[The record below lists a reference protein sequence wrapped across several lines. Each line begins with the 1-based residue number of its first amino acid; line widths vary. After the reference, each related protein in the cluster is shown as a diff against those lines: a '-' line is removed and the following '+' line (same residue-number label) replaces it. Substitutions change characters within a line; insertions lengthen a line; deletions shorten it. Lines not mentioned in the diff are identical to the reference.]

1 MDRLSQQIARCQYV
15 ILPAR
20 PDFHFQNGS
29 LCNEAYDFWKQYWQR
44 TFKTKAPDFWDPLD
58 YFRQDRVYC
67 LYYDGVLVAQNLSTF
82 ARFDQNLTFDLPYFE
97 AFRGAAAELMK
108 AEKVERIMT
117 LEYTAV
123 HTSYGERRT
132 GIRFA
137 EVMNGLALNVF
148 KDLKFDATTGT
159 PRRLSGLSDVTA
171 NYGYRKLAEGFK
183 KAGWELDVFLGF
195 KDEIKEHPDA
205 AYSDLIRKLW
215 DTRVDHTNG
224 SSVEE
229 DASIRVTQTSYTG
242 ARSAGAFYKNEYKE
256 TPMKPQNIRALYADS
271 MNTLSQ
277 KFDTFDWTDKEAY
290 SLWLAQAYYLVRHT
304 TRLLALCAGYC
315 PFEYENTHK
324 RILEHLREESG
335 HDMIAVAD
343 LKALGVELSDV
354 PELPKTAELIRLQY
368 QQMANISGCAFFG
381 YILLLEGLAVTKA
394 MSLHETVSAKYGPR
408 VTRFLKT
415 HAEDDI
421 EHIEQAFQQIEA
433 FTADDQQI
441 VVKNLV
447 ESSHLYGQ
455 MLDSVRESLGRRSIA
470 GATPFSEA
478 TQEGLSQA

>member
-1 MDRLSQQIARCQYV
+1 MSPMDGQLSRCQYV

-20 PDFHFQNGS
+20 PDFNFQNGS
-29 LCNEAYDFWKQYWQR
+29 LCSDAYVFWKQYWQR
-44 TFKTKAPDFWDPLD
+44 TFKTKAPEFWDPLD

-82 ARFDQNLTFDLPYFE
+82 ARFDQAITFDLPYFE
-97 AFRGAAAELMK
+97 AFRGTAAELMK
-108 AEKVERIMT
+108 SENVERIMT

-132 GIRFA
+132 GLRFA

-148 KDLKFDATTGT
+148 NELDFDATTGT

-195 KDEIKEHPDA
+195 KGEIREHPDPV
-205 AYSDLIRKLW
+205 YRDIIRKLW
-215 DTRVDHTNG
+215 NARIDHTKEQATNVRV
-224 SSVEE
+224 SSQQSYAAVRSGG
-229 DASIRVTQTSYTG
+229 AS
-242 ARSAGAFYKNEYKE
+242 YKTELKE
-256 TPMKPQNIRALYADS
+256 SPMKSQNIRALYADS

-277 KFDTFDWTDKEAY
+277 KFDSFDWTDKEAY

-343 LKALGVELSDV
+343 LKALGIELSDV

-368 QQMANISGCAFFG
+368 QQMANISGCSFFG

-433 FTADDQQI
+433 FSLEDQQI
-441 VVKNLV
+441 VVSNLA
-447 ESSHLYGQ
+447 ESTRLYGQ
-455 MLDSVRESLGRRSIA
+455 MLDSVRETLNRRSETTFIPAIA
-470 GATPFSEA
+470 A
-478 TQEGLSQA
+478 QEVLSHT

>member
-1 MDRLSQQIARCQYV
+1 MDELSQQLRRCQYV

-20 PDFHFQNGS
+20 PDFRFQNGP
-29 LCNEAYDFWKQYWQR
+29 LCNEAYDFWKLYWQR

-67 LYYDGVLVAQNLSTF
+67 LYYDGVLAAQNLSTF
-82 ARFDQNLTFDLPYFE
+82 VRFDQNVTFDLPYFE
-97 AFRGAAAELMK
+97 AFRGSAAELMQ
-108 AEKVERIMT
+108 AEQVKRIMT

-123 HTSYGERRT
+123 HTSFGERRT

-148 KDLKFDATTGT
+148 KELDFDATTGT

-195 KDEIKEHPDA
+195 KGELNEHPDPI
-205 AYSDLIRKLW
+205 YRDLIRRLW
-215 DTRVDHTNG
+215 DARIDYTSARPVSLDHVSPTPF
-224 SSVEE
+224 
-229 DASIRVTQTSYTG
+229 TG
-242 ARSAGAFYKNEYKE
+242 ARVAGASFKNELKE
-256 TPMKPQNIRALYADS
+256 PFMKPQNIRALYAES
-271 MNTLSQ
+271 MAGLSQ
-277 KFDTFDWTDKEAY
+277 KFDSFDWTDKDTY

-343 LKALGVELSDV
+343 LKALGIELSDV

-394 MSLHETVSAKYGPR
+394 MSLHETVAAKYGPR

-433 FTADDQQI
+433 FSPEDQLIVAD
-441 VVKNLV
+441 NLRD
-447 ESSHLYGQ
+447 SSRLYGM
-455 MLDSVRESLGRRSIA
+455 MLDSVRETLARRKVGEAAISVGTIVTDLSLS
-470 GATPFSEA
+470 
-478 TQEGLSQA
+478 